1 MNIQWYPGHMTKA
14 KRAMEENVKVVDLII
29 EIVDARAP
37 GATRNP
43 DLAALGRGK
52 DRLIILNKADL
63 AEPEGTERWAAW
75 FASQGIRSFVM
86 DARSRRDLKGLLR
99 AIEEASVKKKARD
112 QARGILNRPV
122 RAMAAGIPNVGKS
135 TLINTIAGRTAA
147 RTGNRPGVTKGT
159 QWIRL
164 GKSVELLD
172 TPGILWPKFEDPEIG
187 LMIAFLG
194 SIGEMAV
201 DQEEL
206 AGEFFRFLERT
217 GRTEGFTERYGTE
230 PSGRPEEVLS
240 RIALKRSLLLAGGLP
255 DTRRAASAVL
265 EDFRAG
271 RLGRICLELPGKL

>member
-1 MNIQWYPGHMTKA
+1 MTKA

-75 FASQGIRSFVM
+75 FVSQGIRSFVM